1 MAIQQVQTSILSVS
15 PNPTASGKQAWDVI
29 LADGTE
35 IRAWE
40 PHEAQKAMAFL
51 NLPSLVTYTEV
62 QKGQYTNRGFKDVQA
77 LPVATQ
83 NGQAAFPPN
92 FNPNT
97 GQALP
102 GTTYPSQ
109 GTSLPGT
116 IPAPGASRVVI
127 SAPQSVQATPSLRD
141 SLINR
146 QSAAKSATAFLAPLV
161 AAGVPVEE
169 AMTHVRG
176 LIRELEEYILTG
188 NLADTPSD
196 TGGLELASTGTAKAP
211 WED

>member
-1 MAIQQVQTSILSVS
+1 MAIQQTQTSILSVTL
-15 PNPTASGKQAWDVI
+15 NPTASGRQAWDVT
-29 LADGTE
+29 LADGTTLK
-35 IRAWE
+35 AWE

-51 NLPSLVTYTEV
+51 NLPSLVTYTEI

-83 NGQAAFPPN
+83 NGQASFPPN

-102 GTTYPSQ
+102 VGAAVP
-109 GTSLPGT
+109 LPAAQV
-116 IPAPGASRVVI
+116 PV

-176 LIRELEEYILTG
+176 LIRELEEYTLTG

-196 TGGLELASTGTAKAP
+196 TGGLEAMVEAAKAP